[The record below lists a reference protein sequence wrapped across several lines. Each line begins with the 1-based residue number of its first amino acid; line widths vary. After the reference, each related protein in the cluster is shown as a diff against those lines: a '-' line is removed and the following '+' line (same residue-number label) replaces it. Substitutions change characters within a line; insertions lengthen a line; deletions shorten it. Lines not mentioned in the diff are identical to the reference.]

1 MAMLI
6 LIVGVTGDLGQRLA
20 NAAIARGAQ
29 VRGLGRNPS
38 KLPSTLLEKLE
49 SFVQS
54 ENYYDIPAIEKALTG
69 VDAVICAY
77 STDPTLYLDG
87 GLILLR
93 AAERKGVNIFV
104 APTWNSNWTNI
115 TYGDFPI
122 YNSLIAFADHA
133 AMTSTVRPIY
143 FINGAFAEYT
153 LVPDQG
159 PLRSNGESLEYHHWG
174 NVHEQKTP
182 WTAMDDAAAWTIEVL
197 LTDEGVK
204 SGKGGYF
211 KFYSGVN
218 SAAELI
224 KTYESVSGKEVKL
237 VSDGTAE
244 ELEEKL
250 EKTKKGEVEVNL
262 FESLHFAWSK
272 IALKGLWQIHDPVV
286 LHHAK
291 KPTTFEEHL
300 KKRFGKE

>member
-1 MAMLI
+1 MLV

-29 VRGLGRNPS
+29 VRGLGRHPS
-38 KLPSTLLEKLE
+38 KLPATLLQKLA

-54 ENYYDIPAIEKALTG
+54 ENYYDIPAIEKGLTG

-87 GLILLR
+87 
-93 AAERKGVNIFV
+93 VNIFV

-115 TYGDFPI
+115 SYGDFPI

-133 AMTSTVRPIY
+133 AMTSTVRPVY

-153 LVPDQG
+153 LVQDQG
-159 PLRSNGESLEYHHWG
+159 PLRKNGESLEYHYWG

-182 WTAMDDAAAWTIEVL
+182 WTTMDDAAAWTIEVL
-197 LTDEGVK
+197 LTDEGVRA
-204 SGKGGYF
+204 GKGGYF
-211 KFYSGVN
+211 KFYSGTN
-218 SAAELI
+218 SAVELA
-224 KTYESVSGKEVKL
+224 KTYESVSGTEVKF
-237 VSDGTAE
+237 VCDGTAE
-244 ELEEKL
+244 DL
-250 EKTKKGEVEVNL
+250 EKTLEKAKEEEGRVGS
-262 FESLHFAWSK
+262 FESLLLTYSK
-272 IALKGLWQIHDPVV
+272 IALQGLWQIHDPIV
-286 LHHAK
+286 LDHAK

-300 KKRFGKE
+300 KKRLGKE

>member
-1 MAMLI
+1 MLV

-20 NAAIARGAQ
+20 NAAIARGVQ

-54 ENYYDIPAIEKALTG
+54 ENYYDIPAIEEGLTG

-87 GLILLR
+87 SLLLLR

-104 APTWNSNWTNI
+104 APTWNSNWTKI

-122 YNSLIAFADHA
+122 YNSLMAFADHA
-133 AMTSTVRPIY
+133 AMTSSIRPVY

-153 LVPDQG
+153 FVPDQG
-159 PLRSNGESLEYHHWG
+159 PLRNNGESLEYHYWG
-174 NVHEQKTP
+174 DVHEQKTP

-197 LTDEGVK
+197 LTDQGVK

-218 SAAELI
+218 SAIELASIYERVAGKKI
-224 KTYESVSGKEVKL
+224 KFIC
-237 VSDGTAE
+237 DGTAE
-244 ELEEKL
+244 DLDKKL
-250 EKTKKGEVEVNL
+250 EKAKEVKVDF
-262 FESLHFAWSK
+262 FEGLHLSWSK
-272 IALKGLWQIHDPVV
+272 IAMKGLWQIHDPVV

-300 KKRFGKE
+300 KKRLGKE

>member
-1 MAMLI
+1 MLV

-38 KLPSTLLEKLE
+38 KLPSTLLQKLE

-54 ENYYDIPAIEKALTG
+54 ENYYDIPAIEEGLTG

-87 GLILLR
+87 SLLLLR

-115 TYGDFPI
+115 SYGDFPI
-122 YNSLIAFADHA
+122 YNSLMAFADHA
-133 AMTSTVRPIY
+133 AMTSTVRPVY

-159 PLRSNGESLEYHHWG
+159 PLRKNGESLEYHYWG

-197 LTDEGVK
+197 LTDEGVRA
-204 SGKGGYF
+204 GKGGYF
-211 KFYSGVN
+211 KFYSGMN
-218 SAAELI
+218 SAVELV
-224 KTYESVSGKEVKL
+224 KTYESVSGTEVKF
-237 VSDGTAE
+237 VCDGTAE
-244 ELEEKL
+244 DL
-250 EKTKKGEVEVNL
+250 EKALEKAKEEEGKVDF
-262 FESLHFAWSK
+262 FESLHLAWSK
-272 IALKGLWQIHDPVV
+272 IALRGLWQIHDPIV
-286 LHHAK
+286 LDHAK

-300 KKRFGKE
+300 KKRLGKE